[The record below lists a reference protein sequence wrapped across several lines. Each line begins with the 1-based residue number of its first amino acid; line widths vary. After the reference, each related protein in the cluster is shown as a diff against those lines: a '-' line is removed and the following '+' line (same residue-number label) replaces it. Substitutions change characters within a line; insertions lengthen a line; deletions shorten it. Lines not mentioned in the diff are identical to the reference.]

1 MKIRHD
7 MAEKKLVPGGW
18 GGNVVGVGVVV
29 GGCVVLSKFKDRFK
43 PINRGVTLLMGKQ
56 MSISH
61 QNEDGI
67 SKNLPCMLKLASGVD
82 Y

>member
-1 MKIRHD
+1 M
-7 MAEKKLVPGGW
+7 
-18 GGNVVGVGVVV
+18 VV
-29 GGCVVLSKFKDRFK
+29 GGWVVLSKFKDRFK